1 MTSPEFRCLG
11 RVDDVIIFAD
21 RDGTVILPVWA
32 RPEPDRGAR
41 PSDGDVLAAFLAA
54 EDVVWEGEIVS
65 YSRWHFTAGLVAGE
79 RYIDCRPSTLARLDR
94 EGVLRRI
101 TVRDDVLR
109 AAAVPVD
116 PATFARVCEEVRRG
130 RGDAGA
136 APGVPGAVGGG
147 AAPGDDDVLRGWSGS
162 AVPAELAEWTDGAA
176 RDAADRD
183 FTQLWEA
190 LGFAKDDADWLGDA
204 GE

>member
-21 RDGTVILPVWA
+21 RDGTVILPVWV
-32 RPEPDRGAR
+32 RPEPDRGSR
-41 PSDGDVLAAFLAA
+41 PSDGDVLATFLAA

-65 YSRWHFTAGLVAGE
+65 YSRGHFTAGLVAGD

-116 PATFARVCEEVRRG
+116 QATFARVCEEVRRG
-130 RGDAGA
+130 RG
-136 APGVPGAVGGG
+136 VPGPLGGG
-147 AAPGDDDVLRGWSGS
+147 AVPGDDDVRVGRGACDVSCGTTR
-162 AVPAELAEWTDGAA
+162 VLLPM
-176 RDAADRD
+176 
-183 FTQLWEA
+183 
-190 LGFAKDDADWLGDA
+190 
-204 GE
+204 

>member
-32 RPEPDRGAR
+32 RPEPDRGSR
-41 PSDGDVLAAFLAA
+41 PSDGDVLATFLAA

-65 YSRWHFTAGLVAGE
+65 YSRGHFTAGLVAGD

-116 PATFARVCEEVRRG
+116 RATFARVCEEVRRG
-130 RGDAGA
+130 RG
-136 APGVPGAVGGG
+136 VPGPLGGG
-147 AAPGDDDVLRGWSGS
+147 ALPEDDDVLRGWPGS

-176 RDAADRD
+176 RDASDRD
-183 FTQLWEA
+183 FAELWEA
-190 LGFAKDDADWLGDA
+190 LGFAKDDADWLGDV

>member
-32 RPEPDRGAR
+32 RPEPDRGSR
-41 PSDGDVLAAFLAA
+41 PSDGDVLATFLAA

-65 YSRWHFTAGLVAGE
+65 YSRGHFTAGLVAGD

-109 AAAVPVD
+109 AAAVP
-116 PATFARVCEEVRRG
+116 
-130 RGDAGA
+130 
-136 APGVPGAVGGG
+136 
-147 AAPGDDDVLRGWSGS
+147 
-162 AVPAELAEWTDGAA
+162 AELAEWTDGAA
-176 RDAADRD
+176 RDASDRD
-183 FTQLWEA
+183 FAELWEA
-190 LGFAKDDADWLGDA
+190 LGFAKDDADWLGDV

>member
-32 RPEPDRGAR
+32 RPEPDRGSR
-41 PSDGDVLAAFLAA
+41 PSDGDVLATFLAA

-65 YSRWHFTAGLVAGE
+65 YSRGHFTAGLVAGD

-116 PATFARVCEEVRRG
+116 RATFARVCEEVRRG
-130 RGDAGA
+130 RGG
-136 APGVPGAVGGG
+136 PGPLGGG
-147 AAPGDDDVLRGWSGS
+147 AVPGDDDVLRGWPGS

-176 RDAADRD
+176 RDASDRD
-183 FTQLWEA
+183 FAELWEA
-190 LGFAKDDADWLGDA
+190 LGFAKDDADWLGDV